1 MKKGCSFYD
10 GQPFSFINHV
20 YYLIISVPVYIAL
33 PLSRTLKI

>member
-10 GQPFSFINHV
+10 GQPFFINHV